1 MEANMNAK
9 NVIKK
14 AILIPS
20 VFLLGTLSFQTASA
34 NRGVDDL
41 RGRWDIV
48 VHEPNSESRNF
59 FVYVNDSQAIQNGSL
74 ATGCMESPE
83 SGVLA
88 PLSMQSQRIEGGYN
102 VKFAS
107 TVVPQVGNPFII
119 QFTGSVEVFERGL
132 RDDRAEGAVIWGTSG
147 EGTWEGTHYNRERTE
162 CPPVETPPF
171 QFRADVYEQRVLF
184 PNQADWVNTAF
195 EGHTDIVSTGMLVQ
209 TPDGT
214 AIVAPP
220 YTDIFSP
227 NVDFITSFRYA
238 TGISGEPISGQQYT
252 MTLLDA
258 LGNPIPGTT
267 KTDVWTG
274 CFITPPK
281 NLRANVLQNLDI
293 NLAWDPVSIASGFD
307 PANGIGFYQIGIDPS
322 PSFPGALSYGSNL
335 IKSTY
340 HIVPWQDFMPGSPG
354 APDGFNLGVGLNQLP
369 DGFYRIRMDSFS
381 AISPSSPGVG
391 HECSTTDFGEA
402 LYFDKAGNSI
412 IFR

>member
-9 NVIKK
+9 NLIKK

-88 PLSMQSQRIEGGYN
+88 PLSMQSQRVEGGYN

-119 QFTGSVEVFERGL
+119 QFTGSVEVFGRGL
-132 RDDRAEGAVIWGTSG
+132 RDDRAEGTVIWGTSG
-147 EGTWEGTHYNRERTE
+147 VGNWEGTHHNRQETE

-171 QFRADVYEQRVLF
+171 QFRADVWALHDLH
-184 PNQADWVNTAF
+184 PNQALYRSIF
-195 EGHTDIVSTGMLVQ
+195 SGYTDIVSSGLLVQ
-209 TPDGT
+209 KPDGT
-214 AIVAPP
+214 AIVVPP
-220 YTDIFSP
+220 FTDIFSP
-227 NVDFITSFRYA
+227 NVDFITSFRYL
-238 TGISGEPISGQQYT
+238 TVKPGEPVSGEPYT
-252 MTLLDA
+252 LTLLDA

-274 CFITPPK
+274 CFITPPR
-281 NLRANVLQNLDI
+281 NLRAFQQQNLDI
-293 NLAWDPVSIASGFD
+293 NLAWDSVPSAPGFD
-307 PANGIGFYQIGIDPS
+307 PANGTGFYQIFLQPQS
-322 PSFPGALSYGSNL
+322 SWSNSYGAYG
-335 IKSTY
+335 IRSTY
-340 HIVPWQDFMPGSPG
+340 HIIPWNDFLPPARGV
-354 APDGFNLGVGLNQLP
+354 PDGFDVGEGLNRLF
-369 DGFYRIRMDSFS
+369 DGAYRTFVKSFS
-381 AISPSSPGVG
+381 EPPPNSLGVG
-391 HECSTTDFGEA
+391 HECAIVDFSEA
-402 LYFDKAGNSI
+402 LYFDKAGDSI